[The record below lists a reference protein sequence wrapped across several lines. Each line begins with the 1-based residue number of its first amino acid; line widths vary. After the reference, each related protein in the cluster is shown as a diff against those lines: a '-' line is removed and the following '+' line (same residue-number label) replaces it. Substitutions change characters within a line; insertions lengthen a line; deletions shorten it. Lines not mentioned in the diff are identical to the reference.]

1 MDLPVQDACRSFP
14 RRTLRLQNR
23 SYYTVYDDRRR
34 IYVPGNRPPEVPKP
48 RIRPSRLKIR
58 AANNPTRNVI
68 KVAREYEAFLARPEV
83 YGYRQ
88 VAQNFSIS
96 KVMVSYYLTLLN
108 RLPADFI
115 SWLENCEE
123 ELPLTFFSLKRLRPV
138 TMLDEPDRRPEL
150 LVLTRKLIEE
160 MQGEPSEAVPALL
173 ELLGESSL
181 ATPKP
186 REHRSIQLD

>member
-1 MDLPVQDACRSFP
+1 MQDACSFFP
-14 RRTLRLQNR
+14 RRTLPLQNR
-23 SYYTVYDDRRR
+23 RYYTVYDDRRR

-48 RIRPSRLKIR
+48 RISPSRLKIR

-88 VAQNFSIS
+88 VAQKFGIS

-108 RLPADFI
+108 RLPVDFI
-115 SWLENCEE
+115 SWLEACEE

-150 LVLTRKLIEE
+150 VALARKLIEE
-160 MQGEPSEAVPALL
+160 MEGEPSEAVPILL
-173 ELLGESSL
+173 ELLGEPTL
-181 ATPKP
+181 ATPNP